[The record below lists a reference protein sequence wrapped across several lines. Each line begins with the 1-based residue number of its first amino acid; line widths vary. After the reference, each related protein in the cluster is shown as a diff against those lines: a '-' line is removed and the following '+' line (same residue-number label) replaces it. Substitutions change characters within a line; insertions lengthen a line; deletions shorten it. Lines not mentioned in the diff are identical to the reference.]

1 MRSQQGAFVS
11 VLVYLLLII
20 CVPAFAQLPHAP
32 LVGYWHNWSA
42 QAAPYQSLDSIDT
55 RYNVIPVSFAVP
67 TSNTNMTMVFTPDR
81 GTQQA
86 FIQQI
91 QRAQQR
97 GAKVLLSVG
106 GATASI
112 DLTTTANRDAF
123 ATSLTDLLTVYGFD
137 GLDID
142 IEHGA
147 SIVINGGTIAAP
159 QALAQQHLIAAIK
172 TIMSNYRQSF
182 QRKMILTF
190 APETA
195 YVQGGMS
202 GYGSIWGG
210 YLPIV
215 DALRDSL
222 DLIHVQL
229 YNSGTMYGID
239 RNVYAQGTADFI
251 VAMTEA
257 VIKGFTTT
265 GGTFTGLPAS
275 KVAVGL
281 PACVDAAG
289 GGYTDS
295 LVVWQAMRY
304 LKGEGPRPGQYTLAQ
319 QGGYPDLAG
328 MMTWSINWDATT
340 VNRPKYRYASIH
352 DTLFGP
358 PPTPLPDTVRLVSPA
373 EGFQL
378 QVSDCTLRWNRSRP
392 EITAYHLE
400 VLRGASVIVSD
411 TARVDT
417 TFVLRNL
424 PGESVITWR
433 VRARNVSG
441 WGPWSTTRTL
451 LTIPRPARVVL
462 RSPEDNAYLSANSA
476 TLSWRSASP
485 VVTDY
490 HVVGR
495 DQSQDVLWDTT
506 IADTTLHVR
515 VPGASS
521 IAWTVRA
528 RNASGYGEWSIA
540 RVFHSLAYPQVVRH
554 ISPSDGSIIDS
565 NHVELRWTASEPS
578 IGSYMLRIV
587 SEARPRDTVVHRVTQ
602 PRYVLDSLVPNSWY
616 TWQVQAFN
624 ETGSSAY
631 SKQTRIK
638 FVPRPDQVQLQLPS
652 DSAVVHV
659 DSLQFT
665 WSESIVATRYHIE
678 IIHDSVIVS
687 DSTLTTTSYSAQQR
701 PSDTLYTWR
710 VRAAGITG
718 WGAWSDQRSLRIY
731 EPEEPTSVGS
741 SPSAQ
746 VVIAPNPA
754 YDRVRILGSIPAAAK
769 VSLCN
774 LFGEEVVD
782 RTAVNEGSQILSVAH
797 LPVGLYV
804 LRIGASSH
812 FLHIVR

>member
-1 MRSQQGAFVS
+1 MTMRIVLTLFLVAHS
-11 VLVYLLLII
+11 VLV
-20 CVPAFAQLPHAP
+20 AQIPHAP

-42 QAAPYQSLDSIDT
+42 QAAPYVSLDSIDT

-67 TSNTNMTMVFTPDR
+67 TSNTDMTMVFTPDR

-123 ATSLTDLLTVYGFD
+123 ATSLTNLLTVYGFD

-295 LVVWQAMRY
+295 LVIWQAMRY
-304 LKGEGPRPGQYTLAQ
+304 LKGEGPKPGQYTLAQ

-358 PPTPLPDTVRLVSPA
+358 PPTPLPDSVRLVSPA

-441 WGPWSTTRTL
+441 WGPWSATRTF
-451 LTIPRPARVVL
+451 LTIPRPTRVVL
-462 RSPEDNAYLSANSA
+462 RSPEDNSYLSENST

-495 DQSQDVLWDTT
+495 DQSQRVLWDTT
-506 IADTTLHVR
+506 IADTMLHVR

-521 IAWTVRA
+521 IAWMVRA
-528 RNASGYGEWSIA
+528 RNVSGYGEWSVA
-540 RVFHSLAYPQVVRH
+540 RVFHSLAYPQAVRH
-554 ISPSDGSIIDS
+554 ITPADGIIIDS
-565 NHVELRWTASEPS
+565 NHVELRWTVSEPA
-578 IGSYMLRIV
+578 IGSYVLRII
-587 SEARPRDTVVHRVTQ
+587 SDARPRDTAVYRVTQ
-602 PRYVLDSLVPNSWY
+602 PRYMLDSLIPNAWY
-616 TWQVQAFN
+616 WWQIQAVN
-624 ETGSSAY
+624 ETGASAY
-631 SKQTRIK
+631 SKQTRVK
-638 FVPRPDQVQLQLPS
+638 FVPRPNQVQLQLPI
-652 DSAVVHV
+652 DSARVHV

-665 WSESIVATRYHIE
+665 WSESMVALRYHIE

-687 DSTLTTTSYSAQQR
+687 DSTLTTTSYSTQLR

-718 WGAWSDQRSLRIY
+718 WGAWSDQRLLRIY
-731 EPEEPTSVGS
+731 EPEEPTSVA
-741 SPSAQ
+741 SADELH
-746 VVIAPNPA
+746 VTIAPNPA
-754 YDRVRILGSIPAAAK
+754 FDRVRIIGTVPASAAIT
-769 VSLCN
+769 LCN
-774 LFGEEVVD
+774 LFGEEVVH
-782 RTAVNEGSQILSVAH
+782 RTAMDEGSLTLSVAH
-797 LPVGLYV
+797 LPSGLYV
-804 LRIGASSH
+804 LRIGTSSH

>member
-1 MRSQQGAFVS
+1 MRIALALLLLAHS
-11 VLVYLLLII
+11 VLV
-20 CVPAFAQLPHAP
+20 AQVPHAP

-42 QAAPYQSLDSIDT
+42 QAAPYLPLDSIDQ
-55 RYNVIPVSFAVP
+55 RYNVVPVSFAVP
-67 TSNTNMTMVFTPDR
+67 TSNTDMTMVFAPDQ

-97 GAKVLLSVG
+97 GVKVLLSVG

-123 ATSLTDLLTVYGFD
+123 ATSLTDLLSVYGFD

-147 SIVINGGTIAAP
+147 SIVITGGTIGAP
-159 QALAQQHLIAAIK
+159 QSLAQQHLIEAIK
-172 TIMSNYRQSF
+172 TIMSSYRQSF

-257 VIKGFTTT
+257 VVKGFTTA
-265 GGTFTGLPAS
+265 GGTFTGIPAS

-281 PACVDAAG
+281 PACADAAG

-295 LVVWQAMRY
+295 LVIWQAMRY
-304 LKGEGPRPGQYTLAQ
+304 LKGEGPKPGQYTLAQ

-352 DTLFGP
+352 DTLFSP
-358 PPTPLPDTVRLVSPA
+358 PPTPLPDTVRLVSPTV
-373 EGFQL
+373 GFQL
-378 QVSDCTLRWNRSRP
+378 EVVDCTLRWNRSAP
-392 EITAYHLE
+392 DITAYHLE
-400 VLRGASVIVSD
+400 VMRGTSIIMTD
-411 TARVDT
+411 TARSDT
-417 TFVLRNL
+417 MFVLRNL

-441 WGPWSTTRTL
+441 WGPWSSTRTF
-451 LTIPRPARVVL
+451 LTVPRPTRVVL
-462 RSPEDNAYLSANSA
+462 RLPEANAYLSENSA
-476 TLSWRSASP
+476 TLLWRSASP
-485 VVTDY
+485 GVTDY

-495 DQSQDVLWDTT
+495 DQSQRVLWDTT
-506 IADTTLHVR
+506 ITDTSMRVR

-521 IAWTVRA
+521 ITWMVRA

-540 RVFHSLAYPQVVRH
+540 RVFHSVAYPQAVRH
-554 ISPSDGSIIDS
+554 ITPADGSIVDS
-565 NHVELRWTASEPS
+565 NHVELRWTASEPA
-578 IGSYMLRIV
+578 IASYAVRII
-587 SEARPRDTVVHRVTQ
+587 SEARPRDTIVIRLTQ
-602 PRYVLDSLVPNSWY
+602 PRYVLDSLVPNAWY
-616 TWQVQAFN
+616 SWQVQAVN
-624 ETGSSAY
+624 ETGASPY
-631 SKQTRIK
+631 SKQTTVM
-638 FVPRPDQVQLQLPS
+638 FVPRPEPVQLQLPI

-665 WSESIVATRYHIE
+665 WSETANAMRYHIE
-678 IIHDSVIVS
+678 IMHDSVIVS
-687 DSTLTTTSYSAQQR
+687 DSARTIPSFEMQLR

-731 EPEEPTSVGS
+731 EPDEPTSVE
-741 SPSAQ
+741 PPTRPYI
-746 VVIAPNPA
+746 VVAPNPA
-754 YDRVRILGSIPAAAK
+754 HDRVRISGS
-769 VSLCN
+769 
-774 LFGEEVVD
+774 FEVGTIVD
-782 RTAVNEGSQILSVAH
+782 LYDFVGRVILQGVVVEGASQVLDVRQVPPGA
-797 LPVGLYV
+797 YT
-804 LRIGASSH
+804 LRIGSH
-812 FLHIVR
+812 MHTLRIVR

>member
-112 DLTTTANRDAF
+112 DLATTANRDAF

-239 RNVYAQGTADFI
+239 RKVYAQGTADFI

-295 LVVWQAMRY
+295 LVIWQAMRY
-304 LKGEGPRPGQYTLAQ
+304 LKGEGPKPGQYTLAQ

-378 QVSDCTLRWNRSRP
+378 QVSDCTLRWNRSKP

-400 VLRGASVIVSD
+400 VLRGASVFVSD

-424 PGESVITWR
+424 PGESLITWR

-495 DQSQDVLWDTT
+495 DQSQRVLWDTT

-638 FVPRPDQVQLQLPS
+638 FVPRPEQVQLQLPS

-659 DSLQFT
+659 DSLQFA
-665 WSESIVATRYHIE
+665 WSESIGATRYHIE
-678 IIHDSVIVS
+678 IIHDSAIVS
-687 DSTLTTTSYSAQQR
+687 DSTLTVTSYSAQQR

-710 VRAAGITG
+710 VRASGITG

-731 EPEEPTSVGS
+731 EPEEPTSVAS
-741 SPSAQ
+741 SPSVQ
-746 VVIAPNPA
+746 LVIAPNPA